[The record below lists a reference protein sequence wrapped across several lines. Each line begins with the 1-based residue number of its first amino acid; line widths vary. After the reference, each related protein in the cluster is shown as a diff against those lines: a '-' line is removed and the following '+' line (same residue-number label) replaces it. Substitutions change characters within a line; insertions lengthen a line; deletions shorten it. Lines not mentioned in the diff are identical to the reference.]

1 MRALMI
7 ALAAGAAVS
16 AVSACATVPVET
28 EPTPPAAQ
36 PAPPPA
42 DATYIPA
49 GTHLRVT
56 LDQELNTTD
65 SRRGDTFTVSLTE
78 DLVAANGQTVAP
90 QGTRIQGMVTGVA
103 QPGGSDPA
111 VLRLNFLRIE
121 VAGGW
126 HPLTADIAETQLP
139 MEGGQ
144 RDASQVAAA
153 AAAGAVAGATI
164 GAIISGSL
172 RDALIGAAL
181 GAGAG
186 TVISLGL
193 GGAEEAVL
201 PEGTIMTLRTA
212 DRVQVRSR

>member
-1 MRALMI
+1 MRSVII
-7 ALAAGAAVS
+7 ALAAGI

-28 EPTPPAAQ
+28 EPVPSAQ
-36 PAPPPA
+36 PAPAPA
-42 DATYIPA
+42 DASYIPA

-65 SRRGDTFTVSLTE
+65 SRVGDSFTVSLAE
-78 DLVAANGQTVAP
+78 DLMAANGDTVASE
-90 QGTRIQGMVTGVA
+90 GTRIQGMVTGVA

-144 RDASQVAAA
+144 RDPSRTATA

-164 GAIISGSL
+164 GAIVSGSV
-172 RDALIGAAL
+172 RDALIGAAI

-186 TVISLGL
+186 TIISLGT
-193 GGAEEAVL
+193 GGPGEAVL
-201 PEGTIMTLRTA
+201 PEGTVMTLRTA